1 MHDGDPYHIKT
12 SPLICSANQWIGFP
26 KIATFVMNELIHVK
40 ICCLEQL
47 KSVGLGHYFEFFN
60 LAAVAK
66 LMYCYK

>member
-1 MHDGDPYHIKT
+1 
-12 SPLICSANQWIGFP
+12 
-26 KIATFVMNELIHVK
+26 MNELIHVK

-47 KSVGLGHYFEFFN
+47 KSVGLGHYFELFN